1 MIGEII
7 AWVIG
12 AFIALAVLLVV
23 AALVLEAWYEL
34 TYQRQK
40 REYIEDVISDEDLTP
55 AEKHDKLYQ
64 IDIDE
69 MGEIRKR

>member
-7 AWVIG
+7 AWIIG
-12 AFIALAVLLVV
+12 AFIALAMLLVV
-23 AALVLEAWYEL
+23 AVLVLEAWYEL

-55 AEKHDKLYQ
+55 GEKHDKLYR
-64 IDIDE
+64 IGIDE
-69 MGEIRKR
+69 MGKIKKR